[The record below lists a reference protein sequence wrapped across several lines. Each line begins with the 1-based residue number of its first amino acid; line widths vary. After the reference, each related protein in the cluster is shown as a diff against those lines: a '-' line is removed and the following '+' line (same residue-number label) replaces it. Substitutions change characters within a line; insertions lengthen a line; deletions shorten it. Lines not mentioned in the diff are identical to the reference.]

1 MILPF
6 LEFKIVHF
14 TSKITLIPFAFK
26 RNIDIRFILNL
37 GINKQSL
44 STAFLCVSL
53 NIIETSPIPLA
64 FKLLIF
70 P

>member
-6 LEFKIVHF
+6 LESKIVHF
-14 TSKITLIPFAFK
+14 TPKITLIPFAFK
-26 RNIDIRFILNL
+26 RDIDIRFISNSET
-37 GINKQSL
+37 NKQSL
-44 STAFLCVSL
+44 STTFLCVSL
-53 NIIETSPIPLA
+53 NIIGTSPIPLA